1 MALSGENGARQLA
14 FVLSPNRR
22 IDNPD
27 LSQGR
32 YLLLRRMRYEKVTT
46 MESGRPLARHMD
58 PSMSLKAEAMVV
70 EPACEKRDSVISCIM
85 EGHPAPLRRVC
96 AGSDGTPGH
105 GEYLCTWIRARND
118 RLRSRYFLDRIPRD
132 NSLEVEIIVE

>member
-58 PSMSLKAEAMVV
+58 PSVSLKAEVMVV
-70 EPACEKRDSVISCIM
+70 EPACEKRGSEKQGSAILQHGGVFAIHAT
-85 EGHPAPLRRVC
+85 GTLWARR
-96 AGSDGTPGH
+96 H
-105 GEYLCTWIRARND
+105 ARV
-118 RLRSRYFLDRIPRD
+118 R
-132 NSLEVEIIVE
+132 